1 MVRGAILG
9 SGCRNETG
17 RQGGERAELMH
28 CTLRS
33 VAQVHTV
40 QSVIATSST
49 AFRSALAELPPLPE
63 ARPTARAAFLVA
75 PAADELAAESARD
88 NRYMQMD
95 APFDARRALAQHAAL
110 VQALREDVPT
120 IAFPGDAST
129 PDAMFP
135 NNTFATVPG
144 KLIVGRMRHA
154 VRQRE
159 ADRADIRSFFRDL
172 LGYEEIDFSQRNDC
186 VAELTG
192 SLVIDHARGIGYC
205 GLSERCDTAGARAMH
220 DAFGSRLTFC
230 FELAKGE
237 YHTNVVMTSLAGR
250 AAILAPDGFADPEVP
265 RSIARAFEDRV
276 IWLTPEQKRAYAG
289 NAITLS
295 PDRVWMSERAASA
308 LTDAQRATLTEWGF
322 AIGSVPQDEIE
333 KAGGSLR
340 CCVAEIF

>member
-1 MVRGAILG
+1 MRDP
-9 SGCRNETG
+9 
-17 RQGGERAELMH
+17 

-33 VAQVHTV
+33 AARVHTV
-40 QSVIATSST
+40 QPVITTSAA
-49 AFRSALAELPPLPE
+49 AFRSALAELPLSPN
-63 ARPTARAAFLVA
+63 ARATARAAFLVA
-75 PAADELAAESARD
+75 PATDELATESARD

-95 APFDARRALAQHAAL
+95 ASFDAQRAL
-110 VQALREDVPT
+110 VQHADLAQALRGDVPT
-120 IAFPGDAST
+120 IVFPGDPST

-135 NNTFATVPG
+135 NNVFATVPG

-159 ADRADIRSFFRDL
+159 AARADIRGFFRDVM
-172 LGYEEIDFSQRNDC
+172 GREEIDLSRGDHG

-192 SLVIDHARGIGYC
+192 SLVIDHTRGIGYC
-205 GLSERCDTAGARAMH
+205 GLSERCDMAGARTLH
-220 DAFGSRLTFC
+220 EAFGLRLTFC
-230 FELAKGE
+230 FELAQGE

-265 RSIARAFEDRV
+265 RAIAHAFEERV

-295 PDRVWMSERAASA
+295 PNRVWMSGRAASS
-308 LTDAQRATLTEWGF
+308 LTDAQRASLAAWGF
-322 AIGSVPQDEIE
+322 AIGSVPLDEIE